1 MAWFTRRGLG
11 GCWWGGGA
19 AAVASLVVILTPRVG
34 VANESTVFTT
44 PPGMAPAVRFWV
56 DAFTRY
62 GRNDVAIVDRVEPGV
77 VYEVVRDVAPGDA
90 RLVRERLAAVADLLT
105 AAAVRRPDAHLLF
118 GVQPANVEALG
129 RLRIQRGLRE
139 TFAQGVAAERLFRPA
154 VHRALADAGLP
165 LDLAALPLVESA
177 YHPGRTS
184 EAGASGL
191 WQLTPEVAEKYLD
204 VGGKSDQRRDPF
216 RASLAAA
223 RYLRDLYDQFE
234 SWPLAITA
242 YNHGPTGIERAR
254 QTAGTDDL
262 GEIVRRYDGPGFGFA
277 SRSYYAEFL
286 AARQVLGHVPV
297 YFPELTRARMVS
309 YRVKRGDTL
318 ERVAKRHGVSIP
330 SLRVTNG
337 IRSAMIRPG
346 QVLLIRL

>member
-1 MAWFTRRGLG
+1 MAWFARRGLG
-11 GCWWGGGA
+11 GWWWGGRA

-44 PPGMAPAVRFWV
+44 PAGMAAAVRFWV
-56 DAFTRY
+56 DTFTHY
-62 GRNDVAIVDRVEPGV
+62 GRTDIVIVDRVEPGL
-77 VYEVVRDVAPGDA
+77 VYEVVRDVGPGDD
-90 RLVRERLAAVADLLT
+90 RRVGERLGVVADRLTAVAL
-105 AAAVRRPDAHLLF
+105 RRPDAHLLF
-118 GVQPANVEALG
+118 GVQPANVEPLG
-129 RLRIQRGLRE
+129 RLRVQRGLRE
-139 TFAQGVAAERLFRPA
+139 TFAQGLVAERLFRPA
-154 VHRALADAGLP
+154 VHRALTDAGLP

-184 EAGASGL
+184 HAGASGI
-191 WQLTPEVAEKYLD
+191 WQLTPEVAERYLD
-204 VGGKSDQRRDPF
+204 VASKTDVRRDPF

-223 RYLRDLYDQFE
+223 RYLRDLYEQFE
-234 SWPLAITA
+234 SWPLAISA

-254 QTAGTDDL
+254 ETTGSDDL

-286 AARQVLGHVPV
+286 AARQVMGNVPA

-318 ERVAKRHGVSIP
+318 ERVAKRHGVTIP